1 MKYFLTSLSDGTN
14 EQNLSVKCKEA
25 LRILLS
31 LKAVSAHKGKIYL
44 NNGFICGKLDISAN
58 GTGYIEIFSKNS
70 VRDAIVENKDLGGA
84 HLGDIVLAKITK
96 AKNNRVNSKIIA
108 VLECANETSVVYL
121 KKFGVAVMGVNI
133 QNGLAIALRASQ
145 KSLKAL
151 PEGAVLK
158 INNLTNDI
166 VEVLGV
172 LAGPSVDEKISLA
185 LYNKKDEFV
194 SACEDE
200 AKAWGD
206 SVEPSMYPAR
216 VDLMDLPFCTID
228 PDDAKDYDDAIY
240 YDAPNKTLY
249 VAIADVSEYV
259 APFSATDKEA
269 KIRCFSIYFPHK
281 SVPMLPRALSENI
294 CSLKPDEPR
303 LAFTFKIALNDDLSV
318 KSEELFSAIIKS
330 KKRFTYNE
338 VDKILEN
345 SKNSKF
351 SENSNISENSD
362 PAGRE
367 QNSENSDPVGCEA
380 KNSNCDKSILN
391 WLLPLHKLTLKLKA
405 KRLEKGFDF
414 RSKELKMRLDENGL
428 IKSTHFEYE
437 TPSHALIEDC
447 MLLANK
453 AAAKMIAKGVFRNHA
468 PADLKKINFLLDD
481 LALLGIEASYDS
493 DLAKMIAKIQAKA
506 DKMGIREDADK
517 LIIKAQKRAEYSSTS
532 SGHFG
537 LGFETY
543 THFTS
548 PIRRYSDLIL
558 HRLLKAKLNGDEKL
572 FSYLLEGIEATCEDL
587 NIKEREADKVA
598 FDFMDRKF
606 ARWAA
611 ANIGKDFICYIS
623 EVGENTIARL
633 DDELKGARIIL
644 PNFTCDLLT
653 KVRVRIISSDIAS
666 TKIIGKVVE
675 KIDV

>member
-1 MKYFLTSLSDGTN
+1 MKAFLQSLN
-14 EQNLSVKCKEA
+14 EGCEERNLSVKCKEA

-31 LKAVSAHKGKIYL
+31 LKAVSTHKNKIYL

-70 VRDAIVENKDLGGA
+70 TRDAIVENKDLGGA
-84 HLGDIVLAKITK
+84 HLGDIVLAKIIK
-96 AKNNRVNSKIIA
+96 AKNNRINSKILA

-133 QNGLAIALRASQ
+133 QNGLAIALKASQ

-151 PEGAVLK
+151 PDGAVLK

-172 LAGPSVDEKISLA
+172 LADPNVDEKISLA

-200 AKAWGD
+200 AKAWGN
-206 SVEPSMYPAR
+206 SVDATLYADR

-240 YDAPNKTLY
+240 YDALNNTLY
-249 VAIADVSEYV
+249 VAIADVSSYV

-281 SVPMLPRALSENI
+281 SVPMLPRTLSENI

-303 LAFTFKIALNDDLSV
+303 LVFVFKIALNDDLSV

-338 VDKILEN
+338 VDGILN
-345 SKNSKF
+345 GQKS
-351 SENSNISENSD
+351 
-362 PAGRE
+362 
-367 QNSENSDPVGCEA
+367 
-380 KNSNCDKSILN
+380 CDNEILN
-391 WLLPLHKLTLKLKA
+391 WLLPLHKLTQKLKA

-414 RSKELKMRLDENGL
+414 RSKELKMNLDENGL
-428 IKSTHFEYE
+428 VGSTHYEYE

-506 DKMGIREDADK
+506 DEMGIREDADK
-517 LIIKAQKRAEYSSTS
+517 LIIKAQKRAEYSATS

-558 HRLLKAKLNGDEKL
+558 HRLLKAKLAGDDKL
-572 FSYLLEGIEATCEDL
+572 FNYLLEGIEATCEEL

-611 ANIGKDFICYIS
+611 QNIGKDFICYAS
-623 EVGENTIARL
+623 ECGENLIARL
-633 DDELKGARIIL
+633 DDELKGARIL
-644 PNFTCDLLT
+644 VLNYTCDLLT
-653 KVRVRIISSDIAS
+653 RLKVRIISSDIAS
-666 TKIIGKVVE
+666 AKIIGKVVE
-675 KIDV
+675 KINV